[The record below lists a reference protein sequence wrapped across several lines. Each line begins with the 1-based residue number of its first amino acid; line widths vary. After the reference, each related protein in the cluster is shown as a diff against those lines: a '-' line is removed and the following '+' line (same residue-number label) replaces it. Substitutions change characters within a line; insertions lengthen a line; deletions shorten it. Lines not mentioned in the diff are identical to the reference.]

1 MCTGVVI
8 DKEDKI
14 NNKVKM
20 HAMRALYN
28 LFSVRGTRVEYL
40 NTERVQ
46 AGGINKDEAIE
57 EYLKTKLN
65 IFNKYEFY
73 LLFYLLI
80 CKSYGLLLLLL
91 L

>member
-1 MCTGVVI
+1 MCVEVVT

-14 NNKVKM
+14 NNKLKM
-20 HAMRALYN
+20 YAMRALFN

-46 AGGINKDEAIE
+46 AGGVNKDEAIE

-65 IFNKYEFY
+65 IFNK
-73 LLFYLLI
+73 
-80 CKSYGLLLLLL
+80 
-91 L
+91 